1 MTRMVNRIGSKI
13 ESRRL
18 ECVIPCEG
26 LSIGIDEVG
35 NVVEVITPLSDD
47 VKVDVLVAEFKTVVL
62 PVPLECEL
70 DVDVEGELWDAVD
83 TDVADIEVI
92 RLSTV
97 VRGVVVLLKVV
108 VVINGIAVFPS
119 LLVVSEAIEA
129 GDVNPPYVQS

>member
-1 MTRMVNRIGSKI
+1 MRVPMTRMVNRIGSKI

-62 PVPLECEL
+62 PLECEL

-83 TDVADIEVI
+83 TDVADIEVV

-97 VRGVVVLLKVV
+97 VRGVV

-129 GDVNPPYVQS
+129 GDVNPPYIQS

>member
-1 MTRMVNRIGSKI
+1 M
-13 ESRRL
+13 
-18 ECVIPCEG
+18 IPCEG

-62 PVPLECEL
+62 PLECEL

-83 TDVADIEVI
+83 TDVADIEVV

-97 VRGVVVLLKVV
+97 VRGVV

-129 GDVNPPYVQS
+129 GDVNPPYIQS